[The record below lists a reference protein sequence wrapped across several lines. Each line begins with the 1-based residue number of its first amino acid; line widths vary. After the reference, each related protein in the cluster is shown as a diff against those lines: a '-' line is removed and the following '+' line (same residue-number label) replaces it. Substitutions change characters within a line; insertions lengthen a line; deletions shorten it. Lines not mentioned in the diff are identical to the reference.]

1 MSGDET
7 LTDITTAPESTTVYS
22 DTPEEREFELRAAIG
37 SYWTGGRLFIGMF
50 TFLLAS
56 EAFAY
61 FYLRSSNNGLLW
73 RPGNQTAPTGIG
85 WAIFIVVAVS
95 ASIVVFGRSRLRKGN
110 VLDWEVAGWTAVLG
124 GVVATGLQIWQL
136 TQLPFFPGASGY
148 ASCFI
153 GWAVMNIIMLLVGTY
168 WLETTLARSLR
179 MRSAPL
185 ADGLDQLA
193 TTPSGQIFRANVA
206 ACTYFWGFMASGS
219 ALFWVMFYLI

>member
-1 MSGDET
+1 VTGDEIV
-7 LTDITTAPESTTVYS
+7 TDIAPAPESTTVYS

-50 TFLLAS
+50 AFLLAS

-61 FYLRSSNNGLLW
+61 FYLRSSNNGQLW
-73 RPGNQTAPTGIG
+73 RPQNQTAPTGIG
-85 WAIFIVVAVS
+85 WAIFVVVLVS
-95 ASIVVFGRSRLRKGN
+95 AAIAIFGHSRLRKGS

-124 GVVATGLQIWQL
+124 GLLATGLQIWQL

-153 GWAVMNIIMLLVGTY
+153 GWAVMNIIMLLTGTY

-179 MRSAPL
+179 MRTAAT
-185 ADGLDQLA
+185 ADGLDQVA
-193 TTPSGQIFRANVA
+193 TTAPGQIFRANVA
-206 ACTYFWGFMASGS
+206 ACTYFWGFMAGGS
-219 ALFWVMFYLI
+219 ALFWMMFYLI